1 MFYCFIPLYNPLD
14 RSLDLKLISA
24 ALKDTHTLSVFLIGF
39 ACDYGALNCDSRTG
53 AEKAP
58 DCIRDIMK
66 TITIAHN
73 KDIKLHDCGNIQIN
87 TLAESLPQE

>member
-1 MFYCFIPLYNPLD
+1 MFDCFIPLYDTID
-14 RSLDLKLISA
+14 RSLDINKISSTLK
-24 ALKDTHTLSVFLIGF
+24 HTQTPSVFLIGF

-73 KDIKLHDCGNIQIN
+73 KDTIKLYDCGNISIN
-87 TLAESLPQE
+87 SLNPLT